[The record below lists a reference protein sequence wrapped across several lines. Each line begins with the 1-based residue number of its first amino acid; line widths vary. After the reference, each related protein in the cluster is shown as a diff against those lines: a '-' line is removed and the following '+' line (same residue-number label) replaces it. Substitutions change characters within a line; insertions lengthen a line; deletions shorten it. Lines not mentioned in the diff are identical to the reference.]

1 MKSTSPTRKKRSISF
16 LLKYSSLKLRLRKK
30 KEKLAS
36 LKEAKLEAENTEII
50 SIIRNADL
58 SVEDIQEMISDL
70 TSVKKSPS
78 DMAKSQPMSD
88 LKGEEKII

>member
-1 MKSTSPTRKKRSISF
+1 MKSTSPTRKKVD
-16 LLKYSSLKLRLRKK
+16 KLSAEIQQLEAQIAEK

-88 LKGEEKII
+88 LKGEEKRI

>member
-1 MKSTSPTRKKRSISF
+1 MKSTSPTRKKVD
-16 LLKYSSLKLRLRKK
+16 KLSAEIQQLEAQIAEK

-58 SVEDIQEMISDL
+58 SVEDSGDDL
-70 TSVKKSPS
+70 GLDFCKEIAIRYGKVT
-78 DMAKSQPMSD
+78 AN
-88 LKGEEKII
+88 E

>member
-1 MKSTSPTRKKRSISF
+1 MKSTSPTRKKVD
-16 LLKYSSLKLRLRKK
+16 KLSAEIQQLEAQIAEK

-70 TSVKKSPS
+70 TSVKK
-78 DMAKSQPMSD
+78 
-88 LKGEEKII
+88 